1 MKSSIVSVSIL
12 ILTLITA
19 PNLRASQL
27 DSLINVQRKYELS
40 AKKPDTTLAKIYNEI
55 ALRYLIEA
63 KPDSSLKFSQKASQ
77 IAKNK
82 KWLYGEGIANKYIGS
97 SYQLFGK
104 YQLAIQYSLKA
115 LYLFERLK
123 DESQQAD
130 LLRRIADSYSLLYQT
145 QTAYEYYEKARKLYV
160 KQNRIPGEAICLH
173 NMGNNFRRG
182 GEYEKAIE
190 YYKISLP
197 KYLTFSPVIGLADTY
212 EEMAI
217 SYGKLRRFQE
227 SEYYFLKA
235 KEISDPTDNASFKV
249 HLLSFFSEMYIEAKQ
264 YNNAI
269 KYGKEAF
276 ALATQLNL
284 NEYILQTS
292 EVLYRAYKAKKATTE
307 ALIFHEKMMEVRNE
321 ISDSNK
327 KRELESLKFEYE
339 NQKQKELTQSQQE
352 ALNLRTNQLYL
363 LGIVVTLFIAFAFFL
378 YRNNNILSKKNAQ
391 IEQQKNELT
400 ISKVNLEQLNH
411 TLEERVVN
419 RTVELQDANER
430 LIQKNREIEGA
441 LFKGQS
447 IERKRVASELHDN
460 LGGQIS
466 AIRWSLMAIEKENL
480 SDREKK
486 IYENV
491 MKMMN
496 NTYTEIRNIS
506 HNLLPEAFEKHGLV
520 PALKTLLLQLNQSEK
535 IKFELVIDN
544 YKPLEKKI
552 EFEIYSIILELVTN
566 VLKHSQATKAFIK
579 IIRNEEE
586 RVNRFSVSDNGVGFD
601 VNAAYQGKGMK
612 TIIERV
618 ERVKGVFFTESVQG
632 KSNFCVALHNL
643 TVIPRLDNM

>member
-586 RVNRFSVSDNGVGFD
+586 GVNRFSVSDNGVGFD